1 MMGASDVSCSPWGL
15 CEVPAD
21 QVLVVVCRCWLG
33 SVVGVAG
40 PVSCQPSRVGDRKS
54 PWRVGRRGWGA
65 GSAVAGAGFWLRPA
79 RALEI
84 RGGGRFFFSLIL
96 GCWCLGASCGV
107 RLASLG
113 LGRVGLEGGAF
124 LGLVG
129 NGCGPLAASAW
140 LLGSRGAGARVF
152 GRLWR
157 SLGLPGV
164 LRRRLPVKL

>member
-1 MMGASDVSCSPWGL
+1 MGASDVSCSPWGL

-65 GSAVAGAGFWLRPA
+65 GSAVAGAGFWLRPV

-84 RGGGRFFFSLIL
+84 IGGGRFFFSLIL

-113 LGRVGLEGGAF
+113 PGRVGLGGGAF

-157 SLGLPGV
+157 FFGLPGV

>member
-1 MMGASDVSCSPWGL
+1 MGASDVSCSPWGL

-40 PVSCQPSRVGDRKS
+40 PVSCQPSRVGRGLGCG
-54 PWRVGRRGWGA
+54 WRWFLVAA
-65 GSAVAGAGFWLRPA
+65 GSGFGNDR
-79 RALEI
+79 R
-84 RGGGRFFFSLIL
+84 RKVFYSLIL

-113 LGRVGLEGGAF
+113 PGRVGLGGGAF

>member
-15 CEVPAD
+15 REVPAD

-84 RGGGRFFFSLIL
+84 IGGGRFFFSLIL

-113 LGRVGLEGGAF
+113 LGRVGLGGGAF

-152 GRLWR
+152 GHLWML
-157 SLGLPGV
+157 LGLLGV